1 MPPGDKEIKAMV
13 RQDGTYPSLP
23 LKKDTIN
30 VSIAQ
35 TRVNGVDGKNPGK
48 DIKHKLDYMLEC
60 IDIAQGFGGMTDLI
74 CFHEFPIVGFSN
86 W

>member
-35 TRVNGVDGKNPGK
+35 TRVNGVDGKISSLIGRIQS
-48 DIKHKLDYMLEC
+48 IKQFCNNFPKERQKITQILMKYFLEK
-60 IDIAQGFGGMTDLI
+60 
-74 CFHEFPIVGFSN
+74 
-86 W
+86 

>member
-30 VSIAQ
+30 TNIAFQ
-35 TRVNGVDGKNPGK
+35 
-48 DIKHKLDYMLEC
+48 IY
-60 IDIAQGFGGMTDLI
+60 I
-74 CFHEFPIVGFSN
+74 
-86 W
+86 